1 MDRAGKQRVVQELG
15 EAFSESGMVIV
26 VHYRGLNVAAMTG
39 FRVRLREA
47 GASLRVAKNRLVKI
61 ALRGTPSESIAPLFE
76 GPTAVAYSNE
86 PVGVAK
92 AVHSFAREH
101 GKLVILGG
109 AMDGMVLD
117 AAGISRLATLPSL
130 DGLRGQIVGLLS
142 APATKV
148 VRTIAEPGARVAR
161 ALGARAAS

>member
-1 MDRAGKQRVVQELG
+1 MDRTGKQRVMQELG

-26 VHYRGLNVAAMTG
+26 VHYRGLNVADMTG

-92 AVHSFAREH
+92 AVHNFARDH
-101 GKLVILGG
+101 RKLVILGG
-109 AMDGMVLD
+109 AMDGAALD

>member
-26 VHYRGLNVAAMTG
+26 VHYRGLNVAAMTR

-92 AVHSFAREH
+92 AVHNFARDH

-109 AMDGMVLD
+109 AMDGTVLD
-117 AAGISRLATLPSL
+117 PAGISRLATLPSL